1 MSGVVEEEAIV
12 IDTLPILKAFKIDL
26 ARLLILGLF
35 DTFAK
40 LREVI
45 VTFEVVHKIELE
57 SQDDISG
64 VFNVAGFLE
73 ALEGNGLRVIGAVET
88 ADDEECGVGVALK
101 FLKLADGIVDT
112 ELS

>member
-12 IDTLPILKAFKIDL
+12 IGALPILEAFEVDL
-26 ARLLILGLF
+26 ARLLLF
-35 DTFAK
+35 GFFNTFAK

-45 VTFEVVHKIELE
+45 VAFEVVHKIELK

-64 VFNVAGFLE
+64 VFNVARFLE

-88 ADDEECGVGVALK
+88 ADDEECGVGVALE
-101 FLKLADGIVDT
+101 FLELADGIINT

>member
-26 ARLLILGLF
+26 ARLLIFGLF
-35 DTFAK
+35 NTFAE

-45 VTFEVVHKIELE
+45 VAFEMVHKVELE
-57 SQDDISG
+57 SPDDIG
-64 VFNVAGFLE
+64 GIFNVARFLE

-88 ADDEECGVGVALK
+88 AYDEECGVGVALE
-101 FLKLADGIVDT
+101 FLELADGIINT